1 MLMKLARVVLAAASL
16 AGLGFGVGQAS
27 AATTGSTAAAT
38 AAAPTVL
45 LAQRYDRPVRGC
57 EPRQALRKAYR
68 LGLNRPVIV
77 RDNRRAVVVDGRK
90 RGRVVTVR
98 FAQARGCPILQ
109 VR

>member
-1 MLMKLARVVLAAASL
+1 MLTKLARVVLTAVSL
-16 AGLGFGVGQAS
+16 AGLGLGVSQAS
-27 AATTGSTAAAT
+27 AAVSGTPAGAT
-38 AAAPTVL
+38 ATAPTVL
-45 LAQRYDRPVRGC
+45 LAQRYDRPSRGC

-77 RDNRRAVVVDGRK
+77 RDNRNAVVVDGRK

-98 FAQARGCPILQ
+98 FAQERGCPILR